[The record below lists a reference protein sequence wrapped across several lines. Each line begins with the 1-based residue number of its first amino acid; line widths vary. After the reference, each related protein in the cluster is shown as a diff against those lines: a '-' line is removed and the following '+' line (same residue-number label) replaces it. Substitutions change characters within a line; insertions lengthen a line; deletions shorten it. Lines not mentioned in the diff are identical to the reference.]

1 MADVFIS
8 YARSTEKQAR
18 AVAEGLRAEG
28 YSVWSDDDLPSH
40 RAYSD
45 VIEEQLSTAKA
56 VVVIWSAEAVKSEWV
71 RSEANRAR
79 EDRKLVQLNV
89 DSARLPMPFDQIQCA
104 DLAGW
109 SGDRAAP
116 GWLKVAASVSEL
128 VAAPADPGPPP
139 GVSVAPSSLPSK
151 PSIAVMPFANLSN
164 DPDQEYFADGM
175 MEEIVGVLSRFRSI
189 FVIASSSTMTFKGK
203 PVTPQEV
210 RRILGVGFLLEG
222 SVRKAAGHVR
232 IAARLLETADATQV
246 WADRF
251 DDTLEDVFALQDK
264 VAASVAG
271 VIVPAVR
278 EAEIRRATGNTTPD
292 DRNAYDLYLRALPHY
307 RSVHVEGTREALQL
321 LTRAAALDPDNGAVL
336 SLAAS
341 CHSRLSGMGWSDEPV
356 FHRGQAVDLARRS
369 LQCAGDDPEV
379 LVRAASVLAHETTE
393 DVSGIFE
400 RAIALNPTSAQA
412 HIIIGN
418 YWLSEG
424 EAVRAQEHLET
435 SMRLD
440 PLSAMRAVQLGLLGG
455 ALFAQGRYAEALA
468 PLTQGI
474 QISDTTSPIGYATL
488 AACYGFLGQAERAAE
503 ALKRARALTNL
514 PLPELVA
521 NLVREQQF
529 RAHFVEGLRLA
540 EAATAFD

>member
-8 YARSTEKQAR
+8 YARSTETQAR

-40 RAYSD
+40 RAYAD

-79 EDRKLVQLNV
+79 EDRKLAQLNV
-89 DSARLPMPFDQIQCA
+89 DGARLPMPFDQIQCA

-109 SGDRAAP
+109 TGDRAAP
-116 GWLKVAASVSEL
+116 GWAKVAASVAEL
-128 VAAPADPGPPP
+128 ATGRVAPAPPVTTAAPPP
-139 GVSVAPSSLPSK
+139 LPSK
-151 PSIAVMPFANLSN
+151 PSIAVMPFANLS
-164 DPDQEYFADGM
+164 DDRDQEYFADGM

-203 PVTPQEV
+203 TVSPQDV
-210 RRILGVGFLLEG
+210 RRLLGVRFMLEG
-222 SVRKAAGHVR
+222 SVRKAAGRVR
-232 IAARLLETADATQV
+232 ISARLLDTADATQV

-251 DDTLEDVFALQDK
+251 DDTLDDVFALQDR

-278 EAEIRRATGNTTPD
+278 EAEIRRAMGSATSD

-307 RSVHVEGTREALQL
+307 RAVHVNGTREALRL

-341 CHSRLSGMGWSDEPV
+341 CHSRLSGMGWSDDPA

-369 LQCAGDDPEV
+369 LQAAGDDPEV
-379 LVRAASVLAHETTE
+379 LVRAASVLAHETSE

-412 HIIIGN
+412 QTIIGN
-418 YWLSEG
+418 HWLSEG
-424 EAVRAQEHLET
+424 EPVRAQEHLET

-440 PLSAMRAVQLGLLGG
+440 PLSSMRTAQLGLLGG

-468 PLTQGI
+468 PLTEAM

-488 AACYGFLGQAERAAE
+488 AACYGYLGQADRAAA
-503 ALKRARALTNL
+503 ALQRARALTNL
-514 PLPELVA
+514 PLPDLVA

-529 RAHFVEGLRLA
+529 RARFAEGLRLA
-540 EAATAFD
+540 EAGAAAVG